1 MTTEQFRRET
11 LYQATLAIA
20 RAMLRTGCISTSD
33 LTRIDTVMKAKYTP
47 VLGGLKP
54 DKP

>member
-20 RAMLRTGCISTSD
+20 RVMLKTGCISPSEFT
-33 LTRIDTVMKAKYTP
+33 TINTVMKAKYTP